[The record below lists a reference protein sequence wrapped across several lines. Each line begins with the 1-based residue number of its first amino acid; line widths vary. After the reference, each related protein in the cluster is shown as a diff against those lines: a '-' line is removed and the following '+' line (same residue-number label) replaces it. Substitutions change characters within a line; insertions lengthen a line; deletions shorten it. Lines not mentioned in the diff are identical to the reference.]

1 MRAGMLKNKRDSA
14 ISGILKMNLT
24 MSTTAQVVE
33 MSVIVNNGTAI
44 TRTIILNLLF
54 KSILKWLLGS
64 NRDSIA
70 SRCSENQPKL
80 LHRRHN

>member
-33 MSVIVNNGTAI
+33 TSIIVNNGTAI
-44 TRTIILNLLF
+44 TRTIILNLLL

-64 NRDSIA
+64 NRGSIDCQSLFGKPA
-70 SRCSENQPKL
+70 KAPPPET
-80 LHRRHN
+80 